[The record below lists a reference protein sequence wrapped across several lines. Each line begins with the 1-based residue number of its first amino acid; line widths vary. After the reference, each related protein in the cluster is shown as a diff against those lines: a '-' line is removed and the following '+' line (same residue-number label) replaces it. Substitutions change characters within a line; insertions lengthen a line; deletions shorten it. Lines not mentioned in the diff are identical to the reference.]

1 MDFTGHS
8 GWLLG
13 YVIGT
18 VVVLVVVALVVPILL
33 LAARIGG
40 QAGSI
45 LTGLEQAE
53 RNTSALDGLNTTIA
67 SAVAIIDG
75 LKRGRKK
82 LGG

>member
-1 MDFTGHS
+1 MVILWDDYLKRPCK
-8 GWLLG
+8 LLMISSPKNG
-13 YVIGT
+13 GRKS
-18 VVVLVVVALVVPILL
+18 L
-33 LAARIGG
+33 LAGRIGG
-40 QAGSI
+40 QAGGI

-53 RNTSALDGLNTTIA
+53 RNTAALAGLNTTIA